1 MEKSNVYSG
10 TDFMLMALK
19 ILQNLNIYKVILDDE
34 SKITCTNRNNLNNSY
49 TKNLQYNIISLFKYK
64 KTYYMKFGF
73 MPYLNN
79 KNIDHII
86 NKILNKLYEITF
98 EDINNYIKQGL
109 KTLDKINNGKKNIIS
124 NQLRFSNINK
134 WKKHWNIINSSF
146 ELLYNEYHD
155 KYNSPFEALIH
166 FNENNCKIFANW
178 LELYSLS
185 NYLFKQIN
193 IYNFYTNNNN
203 DIVSSNIPGKKE
215 INKLLNILRN
225 VDWIIVDLK
234 SINTYKYNKRNVV

>member
-1 MEKSNVYSG
+1 
-10 TDFMLMALK
+10 
-19 ILQNLNIYKVILDDE
+19 
-34 SKITCTNRNNLNNSY
+34 
-49 TKNLQYNIISLFKYK
+49 
-64 KTYYMKFGF
+64 MKFGF

-86 NKILNKLYEITF
+86 NGILNKLYEITF

-109 KTLDKINNGKKNIIS
+109 KTLDKINIGKKKNIIS
-124 NQLRFSNINK
+124 NQLRFGNINK

-146 ELLYNEYHD
+146 ELLYNQYHD

-193 IYNFYTNNNN
+193 SYNFYKNND

-215 INKLLNILRN
+215 INKLLNIFRN
-225 VDWIIVDLK
+225 VDWTIIDLK